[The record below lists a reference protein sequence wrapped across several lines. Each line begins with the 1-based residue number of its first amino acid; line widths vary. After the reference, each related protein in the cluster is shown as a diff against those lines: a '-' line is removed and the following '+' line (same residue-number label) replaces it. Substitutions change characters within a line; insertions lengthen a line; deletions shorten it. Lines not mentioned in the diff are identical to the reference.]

1 MARPLLPDGLWAEIA
16 PLLPP
21 EPAKPKGGR
30 PRTSDRA
37 ALTGILFVLRSG
49 TPWELLPREM
59 GCGSGMTCWRRLRD
73 WQRAGVWD
81 RLQQALLD
89 RLGRRNGIDFSRASL
104 DSASIAAKKGGSATG
119 PNPTDRGKPG
129 TKRHVLTDA
138 QGIPL
143 ALKLTGA
150 NVHDSRM
157 LEEVVDAVPPIRQCW
172 GPPRRRPSRLHADK
186 AYDHRRCRRA
196 LTRRRIQHRI
206 ARRGIESSQRLG
218 RHRWVVERT
227 LAWFAQFRRLAIR
240 YERRRDIHLAFTT
253 LAAALI
259 VWRFIERW
267 FC

>member
-1 MARPLLPDGLWAEIA
+1 MA

-30 PRTSDRA
+30 PRRSDRV

-59 GCGSGMTCWRRLRD
+59 VCGSGMTCWRRLRD
-73 WQRAGVWD
+73 WQKAGVWNH
-81 RLQQALLD
+81 LQQTLLG
-89 RLGRRNGIDFSRASL
+89 RLGRRNGIDFS
-104 DSASIAAKKGGSATG
+104 SASIGCKKGGPALG
-119 PNPTDRGKPG
+119 PIPTDRGKLG

-138 QGIPL
+138 KGVPL

-157 LEEVVDAVPPIRQCW
+157 LEAVVDAVPPIRQCW
-172 GPPRRRPSRLHADK
+172 GRPRKRPSGLHADK
-186 AYDHRRCRRA
+186 TYDHRRCRQA

-206 ARRGIESSQRLG
+206 ARRGSESSQRLG
-218 RHRWVVERT
+218 RRRWVVERT
-227 LAWFAQFRRLAIR
+227 LAWFARFRRLAIR
-240 YERRRDIHLAFTT
+240 YERRSDIHLAFSM
-253 LAAALI
+253 LAAAL
-259 VWRFIERW
+259 VVRRFIERW

>member
-21 EPAKPKGGR
+21 ERAKPKGGR

-73 WQRAGVWD
+73 WQRAGVVGPPAARAARPARPSERD
-81 RLQQALLD
+81 RLQSSFPRQRLD
-89 RLGRRNGIDFSRASL
+89 RR
-104 DSASIAAKKGGSATG
+104 KKGGAATG

-138 QGIPL
+138 KGIPL

-157 LEEVVDAVPPIRQCW
+157 LETVVDAVPPIRSCW
-172 GPPRRRPSRLHADK
+172 GPPRKRPSKLHADK
-186 AYDHRRCRRA
+186 AYDHRRCRQA
-196 LTRRRIQHRI
+196 LTRRRIQPRI

-218 RHRWVVERT
+218 R
-227 LAWFAQFRRLAIR
+227 RR
-240 YERRRDIHLAFTT
+240 
-253 LAAALI
+253 
-259 VWRFIERW
+259 
-267 FC
+267 